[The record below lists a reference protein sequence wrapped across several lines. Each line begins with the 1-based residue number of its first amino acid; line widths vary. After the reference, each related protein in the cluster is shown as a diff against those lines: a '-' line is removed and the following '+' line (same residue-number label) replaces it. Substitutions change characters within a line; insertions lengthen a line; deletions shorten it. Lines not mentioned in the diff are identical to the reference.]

1 MAQYCVRC
9 GVPLV
14 SGERFCTNCG
24 YPVSSTSSEGPG
36 TVERKS
42 KQRRR
47 FPGDLVL
54 GIALLAVALLIVGA
68 GVFLFLNSGIDRT
81 LALFASSSE
90 DEPVVAAGEFGSL
103 ESVEVASSTSIV
115 PVVAKEEATDPYR
128 VRIKQAEDSF
138 GVFIPVDDLP
148 ILSVTGSE
156 GFSLADFGSLNEGT
170 YYLSIRLASGD
181 PLDLPPLVLTGAVSS
196 EGLPEEVDVAMPADA
211 TSDSVLARRGKY
223 EAYLDTL
230 NALVGAHG
238 EASLTVMKV
247 EDERYL
253 SWASGVS
260 YAGLLDFGDGTERLV
275 VMYCL
280 DREFAE
286 SDIVEI
292 EENASVDDFGPM
304 AGDYRIE
311 IYEYD
316 LIADETIMICQT
328 TPEDSRDG
336 RATLRFVK
344 DSDGHTLLGAAGESS
359 GEVAYYGI
367 NEVGSFGELPE
378 RGGASGGVSEIE
390 RYCFFNVG
398 RTQEESLE
406 DAGSGEVSCKM
417 TAQTVND
424 LIARF
429 ESLSSW

>member
-14 SGERFCTNCG
+14 PGERFCTNCG
-24 YPVSSTSSEGPG
+24 YPVSAASGEGPG
-36 TVERKS
+36 TVERRS

-54 GIALLAVALLIVGA
+54 GVALLAVALLVVGA
-68 GVFLFLNSGIDRT
+68 GVFLFLNSGIDGMP
-81 LALFASSSE
+81 ALFAPSSE
-90 DEPVVAAGEFGSL
+90 DEPLVATGEFGSL

-115 PVVAKEEATDPYR
+115 PEVAKEEATDSYR

-138 GVFIPVDDLP
+138 GAFIPVDDLP

-170 YYLSIRLASGD
+170 YYLSIRLASGN
-181 PLDLPPLVLTGAVSS
+181 PLDIPPLVLNGAASS
-196 EGLPEEVDVAMPADA
+196 EGLPEKVDVAMPADA

-223 EAYLDTL
+223 EAYLDAL
-230 NALVGAHG
+230 NALVEAHG
-238 EASLTVMKV
+238 EPSLTVMKLD
-247 EDERYL
+247 DEQYL
-253 SWASGVS
+253 SWVSGVS
-260 YAGLLDFGDGTERLV
+260 YAGLLDFGDGAERLV

-304 AGDYRIE
+304 AEDYRIE

-316 LIADETIMICQT
+316 LIADEAVMISQT
-328 TPEDSRDG
+328 TPEATRDG

-344 DSDGHTLLGAAGESS
+344 DSDGHTLLGAAGESA
-359 GEVAYYGI
+359 GEVAYYGV
-367 NEVGSFGELPE
+367 NEAGSFGELLQ

-390 RYCFFNVG
+390 RYRFFNVG

-406 DAGSGEVSCKM
+406 GAGSSEVSCKM